1 MSPHLLFLGL
11 LVDLLLLGDLSLATF
26 TTLLSL
32 VALYF
37 GILFVTFLN
46 NFISTVSNI
55 LWVIVLSSLVSIV
68 CPHWSDY
75 AIVRSALGI
84 Y

>member
-55 LWVIVLSSLVSIV
+55 LWVIVLSSLV
-68 CPHWSDY
+68 
-75 AIVRSALGI
+75 
-84 Y
+84 